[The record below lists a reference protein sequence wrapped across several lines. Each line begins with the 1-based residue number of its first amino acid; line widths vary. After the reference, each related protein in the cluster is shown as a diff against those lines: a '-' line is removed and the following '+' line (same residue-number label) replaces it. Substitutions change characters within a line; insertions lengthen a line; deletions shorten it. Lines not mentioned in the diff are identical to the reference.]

1 MGGRTLSVPGRP
13 GAPALTADVWYP
25 TAASSG
31 AKAAYGLAGVSYR
44 SDTAYD
50 ATPPIAGRRFPL
62 VVFSHGYGG
71 IRFQSSFLT
80 ELLASHGFV
89 VAAADHPGSTVVDEA
104 LGTADNLDVA
114 ASHRPADLEALAKG
128 VEHDPATAATIDP
141 AKVAVVGHS
150 LGGTAALAVGGHV
163 AGTGTALAHPSAVV
177 ALAPASEVLSDD
189 ALRADTVPT
198 LLMVGTQD
206 VLTPPDLSVKRP
218 LALVPG
224 RPLASVLLDR
234 ATHYSFT
241 DLCRFAQVL
250 RASSLPAALTQQV
263 TVNEGPTCGPTALPI
278 ARAHALIGSYTVA
291 FLLAHVAGD
300 ARYATPTS
308 GLPDATLTVA
318 PPR

>member
-1 MGGRTLSVPGRP
+1 
-13 GAPALTADVWYP
+13 
-25 TAASSG
+25 
-31 AKAAYGLAGVSYR
+31 
-44 SDTAYD
+44 
-50 ATPPIAGRRFPL
+50 
-62 VVFSHGYGG
+62 
-71 IRFQSSFLT
+71 
-80 ELLASHGFV
+80 
-89 VAAADHPGSTVVDEA
+89 
-104 LGTADNLDVA
+104 
-114 ASHRPADLEALAKG
+114 
-128 VEHDPATAATIDP
+128 
-141 AKVAVVGHS
+141 VAVVGHS
-150 LGGTAALAVGGHV
+150 LGGTAALAVGGH
-163 AGTGTALAHPSAVV
+163 ATGTGTALAHPSAVV

-300 ARYATPTS
+300 ARYATPIS

>member
-1 MGGRTLSVPGRP
+1 MGVRTLSVPGRP

-31 AKAAYGLAGVSYR
+31 AKAAYGLVGVSYR
-44 SDTAYD
+44 SETAYD
-50 ATPPIAGRRFPL
+50 AAPPIAGRRFPL

-150 LGGTAALAVGGHV
+150 LGGTAALAVGGH
-163 AGTGTALAHPSAVV
+163 ATGTGTALAHPSAVV

-300 ARYATPTS
+300 ARYATPIS